1 MSSPPAYVNYS
12 QNDFIMKIKALL
24 PLLVLS
30 VLVIFAPSCRAPKDL
45 EYHSFKNL
53 QVDRVGFSATYLK
66 LDLVCYNPNNFGLQL
81 KSTDLEIWI
90 NNNYLGHTAQ
100 EYQVNIP
107 KRGEFILPLQIEV
120 DMKNMLK
127 NAISSLA
134 NKEVLIKATGN
145 VKVGKANVFKNFV
158 VNYESLQKI
167 TLFQ

>member
-1 MSSPPAYVNYS
+1 MNRSTLPYFLLLLISIL
-12 QNDFIMKIKALL
+12 IM
-24 PLLVLS
+24 
-30 VLVIFAPSCRAPKDL
+30 PSCRVPQELVYKD
-45 EYHSFKNL
+45 FKNFSIKKL
-53 QVDRVGFSATYLK
+53 GFSNSEIKMELIY
-66 LDLVCYNPNNFGLQL
+66 YNPNNFGLQL